1 MKMRHTAQLPKWMM
15 TVTLAFSISSESS
28 AGWFFSDSEAEK
40 KVQYENSQKLI
51 KQNGITNKVISSVIS
66 KLNSFEKQE
75 PGLRSDLNEFLI
87 PGEAKAI
94 DRATVDVIRTV
105 MSRAFKGETPGVA
118 KGDHGKSLACL
129 NGSVQF
135 YNDIP
140 EDLQRGVVVPNA
152 VYRVE
157 SRLSNAEEPG
167 LSDRSSI
174 SQGVAL
180 KLKSISENVNSLT
193 RLPDFLN
200 SDEQDFL
207 MTSSPVFFLR
217 DIIEYSEAFA
227 IRANGGGPLQI
238 AKGLISNPMGLGP
251 RLGAMALSK
260 LNDYTALAPR
270 NPKNIM
276 THPYWSKH
284 AYAWGEKNDSRGSHA
299 VKYSVAPCDN
309 ASALTLKSEKL
320 NYQQEFISEAFSQN
334 NEICFKFRVQSRPV
348 NATEKNYPMENGH
361 TEWLEANAPFVDI
374 AVIRFPAESNRN
386 WKSAEA
392 QKACAATEFTPWNGL
407 LAHQPLSNL
416 ARGRR
421 YVYKASTL
429 VREMKN
435 LLDAEINNAK

>member
-1 MKMRHTAQLPKWMM
+1 MKMKRTQSFSKWMM
-15 TVTLAFSISSESS
+15 TATLTLSISSDSY
-28 AGWFFSDSEAEK
+28 AAWFFPASEAEK
-40 KVQYENSQKLI
+40 KIQHENAQKII
-51 KQNGITNKVISSVIS
+51 KQNKITAKVIATVT
-66 KLNSFEKQE
+66 KQLNSFEKQE

-87 PGEAKAI
+87 PGETQAI
-94 DRATVDVIRTV
+94 DRATVDVIKTV
-105 MSRAFKGETPGVA
+105 MSRAYKGETQGVA

-129 NGSVQF
+129 NGTIQF
-135 YNDIP
+135 YNNIP
-140 EDLQRGVVVPNA
+140 EHLQRGVVIPNA
-152 VYRVE
+152 IYRVE

-180 KLKSISENVNSLT
+180 KLKSISENVNSLN
-193 RLPDFLN
+193 RLPDFSN

-238 AKGLISNPMGLGP
+238 AKGILKNPTGLGP

-260 LNDYTALAPR
+260 LNDYTALAP

-299 VKYSVAPCDN
+299 VKYSVAPCGK
-309 ASALTLKSEKL
+309 ASALTLESEKL
-320 NYQQEFISEAFSQN
+320 NYQQEFISEAFSLN
-334 NEICFKFRVQSRPV
+334 REICFKFRVQTRPV
-348 NATEKNYPMENGH
+348 NSTEENYPMEDGN
-361 TEWLEANAPFVDI
+361 TEWLEKNAPFEDI
-374 AVIRFPAESNRN
+374 AEIKFPADINLN
-386 WKSAEA
+386 WKSPAA

-421 YVYKASTL
+421 YVYKASAL
-429 VREMKN
+429 VREMKI